1 MGGWSTTASAMG
13 GSSRSRAAVIAAPI
27 SWLVMEPSDRAQ
39 GVHSILTGTLIAQK
53 LGEHAADRCR
63 WRQELAGGLQNP
75 DHDLADMLV
84 GLQPSARG
92 GNLVEREGA
101 VDDRPEPAVAQC
113 RQQVAA
119 FIFSFFL
126 SWPLLA
132 SSRHQDGNNP
142 YPARPLMRIPLYQ
155 VDAFTSRLF
164 GGNPA
169 AVCPLAEWLPD
180 AAMQAIAA
188 ENNLA
193 ETAFFVAR
201 GEGYLLRWFTPT
213 VEVDLCGHATLA
225 SGYVVTH
232 ILTPEKRLVTFDTLK
247 AGPLEVRR
255 DGELLAMDFPSWPP
269 EPSPADARLLAA
281 LGKPPKQSFVARGR
295 NMFVYERAEDVA
307 ALRPDFATMRQ
318 VPGAD
323 AIVTA
328 PGEGDIDFVSRYFA
342 PNHGIDEDPATG
354 SSHCVLTPYW
364 AGRLGKQRLRAQQIS
379 ARVGDLVCTL
389 HGDRIT
395 LGGHAVLYLEGTITV

>member
-1 MGGWSTTASAMG
+1 
-13 GSSRSRAAVIAAPI
+13 
-27 SWLVMEPSDRAQ
+27 
-39 GVHSILTGTLIAQK
+39 
-53 LGEHAADRCR
+53 
-63 WRQELAGGLQNP
+63 
-75 DHDLADMLV
+75 
-84 GLQPSARG
+84 
-92 GNLVEREGA
+92 
-101 VDDRPEPAVAQC
+101 
-113 RQQVAA
+113 
-119 FIFSFFL
+119 
-126 SWPLLA
+126 
-132 SSRHQDGNNP
+132 
-142 YPARPLMRIPLYQ
+142 MRIPLYQ

-180 AAMQAIAA
+180 ATMQAIAA

-193 ETAFFVAR
+193 ETAFFVPQ
-201 GEGYLLRWFTPT
+201 GQGYLLRWFTPT
-213 VEVDLCGHATLA
+213 IEVELCGHATLA

-232 ILTPEKRLVTFDTLK
+232 ILRPEKHSVRFDTLK
-247 AGPLEVRR
+247 AGPLEVTREG
-255 DGELLAMDFPSWPP
+255 DLLAMDFPSWPP
-269 EPSPADARLLAA
+269 ETQSADPRILAA
-281 LGKPPKQSFVARGR
+281 LGKTPAQSFVARGR

-307 ALRPDFATMRQ
+307 ALRPDFAAMRG

-328 PGEGDIDFVSRYFA
+328 PGDGDIDFVSRYFA

-354 SSHCVLTPYW
+354 SSHCVMTPYW

-379 ARVGDLVCTL
+379 ARVGDLLCTL